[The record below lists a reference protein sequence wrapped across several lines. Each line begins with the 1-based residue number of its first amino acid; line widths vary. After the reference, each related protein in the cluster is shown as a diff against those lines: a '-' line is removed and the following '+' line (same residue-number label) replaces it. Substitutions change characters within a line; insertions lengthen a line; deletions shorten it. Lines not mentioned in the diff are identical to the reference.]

1 VTRNFGNQRSK
12 LLATVRDPGVSG
24 KIGKKDRAIPAK
36 MARARLTHNTE
47 TPQLAVR
54 NPLTMYQPSQGFV
67 TKAFAIATQMG
78 YDPSN

>member
-1 VTRNFGNQRSK
+1 
-12 LLATVRDPGVSG
+12 
-24 KIGKKDRAIPAK
+24 

-47 TPQLAVR
+47 TPQVAINDPLA
-54 NPLTMYQPSQGFV
+54 MYQPGQGFV